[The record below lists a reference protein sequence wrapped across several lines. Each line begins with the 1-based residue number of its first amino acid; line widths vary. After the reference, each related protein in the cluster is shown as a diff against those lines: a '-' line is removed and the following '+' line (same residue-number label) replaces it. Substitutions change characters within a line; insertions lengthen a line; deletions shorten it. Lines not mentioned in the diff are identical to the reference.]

1 MILLMTFH
9 LQCLAFYPIIGHSV
23 IRVCAISGRVASA
36 RKQKQAR
43 VNAVTR
49 RNNLLPHELSD
60 QYEYF
65 PPKIWLYFIGTCC
78 EKLLIYRAGR
88 KPGQCCYQQKCNF
101 ATVSDQHECVPPKIR
116 LYFSRTCSKILSIYG
131 ARKKGGV
138 MTHEAAKRTLFVKKA
153 LALLGLLHRNLNV
166 PVSLSSIKSAQ
177 CSHIEIQRLSNG

>member
-1 MILLMTFH
+1 MHLPLSTRSLMTFH

-36 RKQKQAR
+36 RRQKQGR

-49 RNNLLPHELSD
+49 RNIILPHEL
-60 QYEYF
+60 
-65 PPKIWLYFIGTCC
+65 
-78 EKLLIYRAGR
+78 
-88 KPGQCCYQQKCNF
+88 
-101 ATVSDQHECVPPKIR
+101 SDQHECVPPKIR
-116 LYFSRTCSKILSIYG
+116 LYISRTCSKILSIYG

-153 LALLGLLHRNLNV
+153 FALLGLLHRNLNV

-177 CSHIEIQRLSNG
+177 CSHIEIQQLSNR